1 MFRLALV
8 AALIAGLYFLFT
20 RRGGGKQSDGKD
32 PGDDAR

>member
-1 MFRLALV
+1 MFRLVVV

-20 RRGGGKQSDGKD
+20 RLNGGKKAEEKE

>member
-20 RRGGGKQSDGKD
+20 RRGGGNQAEGKE